1 MKQAKQFF
9 FLIIFLFLSSS
20 VRAEYLTGQEIQRV
34 KAVKQVL
41 SGVDGK
47 SLQQTIDELGKT
59 RYPHL
64 NLIMREAMAR
74 TYVDI
79 VRDNNVVEQ
88 KKKAWLYSMVCLNM
102 AYVQFAGFQGSRTSA
117 TALNRLIRRKLREYL
132 PADILKQPGF
142 FYSL

>member
-1 MKQAKQFF
+1 MKQGKQFF

-20 VRAEYLTGQEIQRV
+20 VHAEYLTGQDIQRV
-34 KAVKQVL
+34 KAVTQVL
-41 SGVDGK
+41 SGIDGK
-47 SLQQTIDELGKT
+47 SLQQTIDELEKT

-64 NLIMREAMAR
+64 NLIMREAMAK
-74 TYVDI
+74 TYADI
-79 VRDNNVVEQ
+79 VRDNNVVEP

-102 AYVQFAGFQGSRTSA
+102 AYVQFAGFQKQKSNTTS
-117 TALNRLIRRKLREYL
+117 LNRLIRRKLREYL